1 MAEMQSLDADDA
13 NKKSIQQILRKFE
26 AENDQLALDSDNGDD
41 QQLDATTDSQ
51 ALKTLEQRFA
61 DMDIATTDAAQ
72 IWDLLSPQ
80 EQHEFQALTKMDAW
94 QGLDLPDYEPWWMA
108 QVSMVTDLSSSSED
122 TVSDIPALP
131 TAIPALSAL
140 TKAPPAPHLVFHL
153 VHVLMTYAYL
163 ARQTMG
169 DLADDLEGG
178 SHSVACLSQAVL
190 FSTTPAPLANLSDV
204 CTDLRRQIN
213 HLQHSTEALDL
224 TLLTDVEHLLTKDY
238 AIRAVG
244 ELYQLLDYAN
254 KERKRKKISLAARK
268 AYFFMAY
275 ANDLGQDQR
284 EVLVAAV
291 RTECQR
297 LQMDQDVFEKQRKV
311 ARRARDELKRQE
323 GAKIV
328 ELV

>member
-1 MAEMQSLDADDA
+1 MQSLDADDA

-26 AENDQLALDSDNGDD
+26 AENDQLALGGGDSPP
-41 QQLDATTDSQ
+41 LDTTTDSQ

-61 DMDIATTDAAQ
+61 DMDIATTDASQ
-72 IWDLLSPQ
+72 IWNLLSPQ
-80 EQHEFQALTKMDAW
+80 EQHEFQALTKMDGW

-108 QVSMVTDLSSSSED
+108 PASMVTDLSSSSED
-122 TVSDIPALP
+122 PVSDIPALP

-153 VHVLMTYAYL
+153 VHVLMTFAYM

-169 DLADDLEGG
+169 DLAEDLEGG
-178 SHSVACLSQAVL
+178 VQSVACLSQAVL
-190 FSTTPAPLANLSDV
+190 FSTPTTSVALSNLSDV

-213 HLQHSTEALDL
+213 HLQPSTPALDL

-238 AIRAVG
+238 AIRALG

-254 KERKRKKISLAARK
+254 KERKQKKVSMAARK

-284 EVLVAAV
+284 DLLLATL

-297 LQMDQDVFEKQRKV
+297 LQMDHDVFEKQRKV
-311 ARRARDELKRQE
+311 ARRARDEHKRQG